1 MNNLSLKAKLMG
13 SAGLLLLLLILSSTF
28 AIYSMYK
35 IGAELESI
43 ADIDIPLTEK
53 LADITAHQLQQSVE
67 FERAMHYGNI
77 QQTEKGATAK
87 LQTAIKHFDHG
98 TEQIET
104 EILEAE
110 HIAQQGIEHSSGAA
124 LDAFTMLN
132 QGLKQVEKEHKS
144 FEQHA
149 HEVFSLLTQNH
160 LHEAEVLA
168 EKVEHEIDKMNKELE
183 DLLHQIGKF
192 TEESAHIATAHE
204 KQALAVLSMMA
215 IFGVLFGSISSWYIT
230 NNIVSGIRSAISTA
244 SGDLS
249 QSIEVNSTDEIGEL
263 LTAMNNMRQKLL
275 TLFSN
280 VAEMTEQLSTA
291 AEEVSVVTAQT
302 CSTIEIQRDET
313 AQVATAMNEF
323 TTTSRDVA
331 TNIVQTANSSAQ
343 VLEQTH
349 KGTKVVEQVIIQIAE
364 LAEQLEISSQAI
376 SEVES
381 QSGAIASMLEVIKA
395 IAEQT
400 NLLALNAAIEAARA
414 GEQGRGFAVVADEV
428 RTLASRTQQSTEEI
442 NNIIDKLQSGSN
454 NAVSVMEKSKVQS
467 KLAVDLASRSGDAL
481 KLIATEMESINQ
493 MSDQIASASE
503 EQCAVSEEV
512 NRNIDKIHNM
522 SIELSTGATQTA
534 QAGQE
539 LAEISIRLQSQI
551 TQFKS

>member
-1 MNNLSLKAKLMG
+1 MG
-13 SAGLLLLLLILSSTF
+13 IVGLLLFLLTLSSVF

-35 IGAELESI
+35 IGNELESI
-43 ADIDIPLTEK
+43 ASEDIPLTKK
-53 LADITAHQLQQSVE
+53 LADITAHQLQQTVD

-77 QQTEKGATAK
+77 VQTEKGAAVK
-87 LQTAIKHFDHG
+87 LKDAIKHFDHG
-98 TEQIET
+98 TEQIEI

-110 HIAQQGIEHSSGAA
+110 ETSKLAMTHVTGEVLEEFKS
-124 LDAFTMLN
+124 LY
-132 QGLKQVEKEHKS
+132 QGLKKIEKEHKS
-144 FEQHA
+144 FVEHSHQ
-149 HEVFSLLTQNH
+149 VFSLLNKNQ
-160 LHEAEVLA
+160 LHDAEIMA
-168 EKVEHEIDKMNKELE
+168 TNVENEVEKMNMELE
-183 DLLHQIGKF
+183 ELLHQIGQL
-192 TEESAHIATAHE
+192 TESSAEHAVNYEH
-204 KQALAVLSMMA
+204 QAIFVLTTMA
-215 IFGVLFGSISSWYIT
+215 IISILFGTITSWYIT
-230 NNIVSGIRSAISTA
+230 NNIISGIRSAISTA

-249 QSIEVNSTDEIGEL
+249 QSIEINSTDEIGEL

-275 TLFSN
+275 ILFSD
-280 VAEMTEQLSTA
+280 VAEMTAQLSTA
-291 AEEVSVVTAQT
+291 AEEVSVVTAKT
-302 CSTIEIQRDET
+302 SSTIEIQKDET
-313 AQVATAMNEF
+313 AQVATAMNEL
-323 TTTSRDVA
+323 TTTSRDVT
-331 TNIVQTANSSAQ
+331 TNISKTANSSAQ

-349 KGTKVVEQVIIQIAE
+349 KGTKVVEQVISQIGE

-381 QSGAIASMLEVIKA
+381 QSGAIASMLEIIKG
-395 IAEQT
+395 IADQT

-454 NAVSVMEKSKVQS
+454 NAVTVMEKSKNQS
-467 KLAVDLASRSGDAL
+467 KLAVDLASRSGCAL

-539 LAEISIRLQSQI
+539 LAEISTRLQSQI